1 MNLSLLFGAAV
12 LGLLTGGT
20 YGVMASGLAL
30 TFGVMRI
37 INVGHAALVIAGAFL
52 SYELFHHLHIDPFL
66 GLLITMP
73 AMFLVGMAIEVAF
86 IRPLKTDREELSVLV
101 TWALALALEGVLGYF
116 FGTDLVQTT
125 VSYGNATF
133 SVGGVHIAWV
143 YVYGFGLAIA
153 TMAGLAVLLYRTTFG
168 AAIRA
173 TMLNRQ
179 AAQLI
184 GIDVERVSAVSFGV
198 GAALAAVGGAVYGIV
213 NSFNPDSHYDLIGHL
228 LVIVVL
234 GGLGSMRGAFL
245 AALLIIMIQDIT
257 SVMIS
262 PDWADLSYFVVLVA
276 MLVLRPHG
284 FFGVRVREA
293 I

>member
-1 MNLSLLFGAAV
+1 MNLSLFFGAAV
-12 LGLLTGGT
+12 LGLLTGGV

-37 INVGHAALVIAGAFL
+37 INVGHAALVITGAFL
-52 SYELFHHLHIDPFL
+52 SYELFAHAHIDPFL

-73 AMFLVGMAIEVAF
+73 AMFVIGAVVELVF

-125 VSYGNATF
+125 VSYGNSTF
-133 SVGGVHIAWV
+133 DVGGVHIAWV
-143 YVYGFGLAIA
+143 YVYGFLLAIGTLGA
-153 TMAGLAVLLYRTTFG
+153 LALLLYRTNFG

-184 GIDVERVSAVSFGV
+184 GIDVERVSAVSFGI
-198 GAALAAVGGAVYGIV
+198 GAALAAVGGAVYGVV

-245 AALLIIMIQDIT
+245 AALLIIMVQDIT
-257 SVMIS
+257 SVMID
-262 PDWADLSYFVVLVA
+262 PNWADLSYFVLLVL
-276 MLVLRPHG
+276 MLVLRPQG
-284 FFGVRVREA
+284 MFGVRVREA
-293 I
+293 T

>member
-1 MNLSLLFGAAV
+1 MNLSLLFGALV
-12 LGLLTGGT
+12 LGLLTGGV
-20 YGVMASGLAL
+20 YGVMASGLSL

-37 INVGHAALVIAGAFL
+37 INVGHAALVITGAFI
-52 SYELFHHLHIDPFL
+52 SYEVFRHLHLDPFA
-66 GLLITMP
+66 GLVITMP
-73 AMFLVGMAIEVAF
+73 LMFVIGVVLEVLF

-125 VSYGNATF
+125 VSYGNSTF
-133 SVGGVHIAWV
+133 VVGGVHIA
-143 YVYGFGLAIA
+143 YVYIYGFL
-153 TMAGLAVLLYRTTFG
+153 LAVAAMAALAALLYRTNLG

-184 GIDVERVSAVSFGV
+184 GIDVERVSAISFGI
-198 GAALAAVGGAVYGIV
+198 GAALAGVGGTVYGIV
-213 NSFNPDSHYDLIGHL
+213 NAFNPDSHYDLIGHL

-234 GGLGSMRGAFL
+234 GGVGSMRGAFL
-245 AALLIIMIQDIT
+245 AALLIICIQDIT
-257 SVMIS
+257 QVMIS
-262 PDWADLSYFVVLVA
+262 PDWADLSFFVVLTI
-276 MLVLRPHG
+276 MLVVRPQG

-293 I
+293 T